1 MAAKRRGLTPDVG
14 YNLSV
19 LCLSRER
26 QLGLLLKA
34 IYRRQEAVRTERRA
48 TRACG
53 RWCQFGPVV
62 YNPYFY

>member
-1 MAAKRRGLTPDVG
+1 MAAKRRGLTPEVG

-19 LCLSRER
+19 LCLSREQQR
-26 QLGLLLKA
+26 A
-34 IYRRQEAVRTERRA
+34 AAVYRRQEAVRTERRA